1 MNHLLDKPIKF
12 AAALFLGLLL
22 WSCEGNR
29 TAENTEEITVD
40 VPERQDTA
48 RVERTGRT
56 VNERLES
63 LRGWMNEKVERGD
76 TAIQR
81 EMPQIKEDFRRRSSE
96 IEKNLDSLSADS
108 KAEYNRLK
116 QRYERWESRQERREN
131 TPLDAAELSQWREQL
146 LREFDD
152 INSISPQNVREAYLT
167 FMGVVRAKRQNWT
180 QSDWDYVD
188 NVYGQ
193 LNQRRRQIEGQMSNS
208 DKLKIRALQAEYLSL
223 EGAADAKSLMQD
235 MRN

>member
-1 MNHLLDKPIKF
+1 MFYKTMKF
-12 AAALFLGLLL
+12 AAALIVGLFLWG
-22 WSCEGNR
+22 CEGNR

-40 VPERQDTA
+40 VPADTA

-56 VNERLES
+56 VDERLES

-81 EMPQIKEDFRRRSSE
+81 EMPQIKEDFRQRSAE

-108 KAEYNRLK
+108 KVEYNRMK
-116 QRYERWESRQERREN
+116 QRYERWENRQERRQN
-131 TPLDAAELSQWREQL
+131 TPLDAAELGQWQEQL

-152 INSISPQNVREAYLT
+152 IETIEPQSMREAYLT
-167 FMGVVRAKRQNWT
+167 FMGVVRAKRKNWT

-188 NVYGQ
+188 NVYGR
-193 LNQRRRQIEGQMSNS
+193 LNQRRRQVEGQMSNS
-208 DKLKIRALQAEYLSL
+208 DRLKVRALQAEYLTL
-223 EGAADAKSLMQD
+223 EGAADTQSM
-235 MRN
+235 MRNMRN

>member
-1 MNHLLDKPIKF
+1 M
-12 AAALFLGLLL
+12 LFLGLFL

-40 VPERQDTA
+40 VPEQTDTA

-56 VNERLES
+56 VDERLES
-63 LRGWMNEKVERGD
+63 LRGWMNEKVEKGD
-76 TAIQR
+76 TAIKR
-81 EMPQIKEDFRRRSSE
+81 EMPEIKEDFRRRSAE
-96 IEKNLDSLSADS
+96 IEQNLDSLSADS
-108 KAEYNRLK
+108 KAEYARLR
-116 QRYERWESRQERREN
+116 QRYERWESRQERRQN
-131 TPLDAAELSQWREQL
+131 TPLDAAELRQWRELL
-146 LREFDD
+146 LREF
-152 INSISPQNVREAYLT
+152 NEVEAISPQNVREAYLT

-208 DKLKIRALQAEYLSL
+208 DKLKVRALQAEYLTL
-223 EGAADAKSLMQD
+223 EGAADTRSLLQN

>member
-1 MNHLLDKPIKF
+1 MMKY
-12 AAALFLGLLL
+12 AAAMILGLFLWG
-22 WSCEGNR
+22 CEGNR

-40 VPERQDTA
+40 TTEEEDTA
-48 RVERTGRT
+48 SVVRTGRT
-56 VNERLES
+56 VEERLEE
-63 LRGWMNEKVERGD
+63 LRGWMNEKSEQAD
-76 TAIQR
+76 TSIREDWPEVKETFRQR
-81 EMPQIKEDFRRRSSE
+81 TAELD
-96 IEKNLDSLSADS
+96 KNVDSLSAES

-116 QRYERWESRQERREN
+116 QRYERWESRQERRQN
-131 TPLDAAELSQWREQL
+131 TPLDADELVKWQEQL

-152 INSISPQNVREAYLT
+152 IDSISPQNVREAYLT

-188 NVYGQ
+188 NIYGK

-208 DKLKIRALQAEYLSL
+208 DKLKVRALQAEYLSI
-223 EGAADAKSLMQD
+223 EGAADAKSLMQN

>member
-1 MNHLLDKPIKF
+1 MMMLI
-12 AAALFLGLLL
+12 LGMLL

-40 VPERQDTA
+40 VPDRQDTA

-56 VNERLES
+56 VDERLES
-63 LRGWMNEKVERGD
+63 LRGWMNEKVEQGD

-81 EMPQIKEDFRRRSSE
+81 EMPQIKEDFRRRSAE
-96 IEKNLDSLSADS
+96 IEQNLDSLSADS
-108 KAEYNRLK
+108 KAEYARLK
-116 QRYERWESRQERREN
+116 QRYERWESRQERRQN
-131 TPLDAAELSQWREQL
+131 TPLDAEELQKWREQL
-146 LREFDD
+146 LREFDMVE
-152 INSISPQNVREAYLT
+152 SISPQNVREAYLT

-208 DKLKIRALQAEYLSL
+208 DRLKVRALQAEYLTL
-223 EGAADAKSLMQD
+223 EGAADTRNLIQN